1 MRTRQRKHQCS
12 ICHEEGADVFGD
24 GCTPGCHY
32 FCEGCLSTWSET
44 ENTCPVCKAEFC
56 NIVTKH
62 GFKRVHSISRK
73 RQRVPEDEED
83 GLSISLSERQW
94 LALVFQQMFE
104 SSNGGLTMAMESIG
118 PERMVVQASSG
129 SVSLSFRLRRVR
141 RRSMVAGADDA
152 EEAAISG
159 GGQAAAAQ

>member
-12 ICHEEGADVFGD
+12 ICHEEGADAFGD
-24 GCTPGCHY
+24 GCRPGCHY
-32 FCEGCLSTWSET
+32 FAGCLRTWSET
-44 ENTCPVCKAEFC
+44 ENTCPVCKA
-56 NIVTKH
+56 
-62 GFKRVHSISRK
+62 GFVISRPARFQESARHLPK
-73 RQRVPEDEED
+73 RRVPEDEED
-83 GLSISLSERQW
+83 GLSIRSERR

-141 RRSMVAGADDA
+141 RRPTVAGA
-152 EEAAISG
+152 EEAAASPASSG